1 MMRGIGG
8 IETLERMREIDPG
21 VHGLFMSGYTDAP
34 VVADVRTGF
43 IQKPFTGD
51 ELALAVRRQ
60 LDATNLFV

>member
-1 MMRGIGG
+1 
-8 IETLERMREIDPG
+8 MREIDPG

-34 VVADVRTGF
+34 VVADLRTGF